1 MQIDYFVM
9 SSHKWLCNVKTCGII
24 RFGGSCPPPN
34 PPAISFGWDLPAGGQ
49 AEPTIADTQSRFL
62 WIGMMD
68 SYISYI
74 TLAKALQVGSMALLV
89 DCSTVHL
96 S

>member
-1 MQIDYFVM
+1 M

-24 RFGGSCPPPN
+24 RFSDSCQPPN
-34 PPAISFGWDLPAGGQ
+34 PPAISFGWNQD
-49 AEPTIADTQSRFL
+49 EPTIEDTQSRFL

-74 TLAKALQVGSMALLV
+74 TLAKALQVRL
-89 DCSTVHL
+89 
-96 S
+96 